1 MIAPSSFPPSLPSL
15 LLFLY
20 SCSCCNSTVTGDI
33 LSSCTNPLYNY
44 LNGIGQPTRSQFCP
58 SPPKL
63 SYSAASQ
70 PSGPLENENVYVAE
84 LLLRTASDLTPD
96 VFFRRFQAG
105 FSLTTGEPRH
115 SVCGCSQPEDVCD
128 GPYFSALNSG
138 VDNETDMRGNITRYF
153 FNQSCADVWALFAL
167 DLNCTAARFAM
178 LSIPG
183 CSDLDFTM
191 ADSVLEC
198 NGSTSMESYQV
209 DGLASNLLKVLWPF
223 VDTVHCSVYSL
234 CFCAIAVWSM
244 WKPQQLW

>member
-1 MIAPSSFPPSLPSL
+1 MISPSSFPPSLPPL

-20 SCSCCNSTVTGDI
+20 NIYSCSCCTSTVTGDI

-105 FSLTTGEPRH
+105 FSLTTREPRH
-115 SVCGCSQPEDVCD
+115 SVCGCSQPDDVCD
-128 GPYFSALNSG
+128 GPYFSALNTG
-138 VDNETDMRGNITRYF
+138 VNDETDMRGNITRYF
-153 FNQSCADVWALFAL
+153 FNQICAGAWGFFFLGR
-167 DLNCTAARFAM
+167 NCTDAQMTINF
-178 LSIPG
+178 IPG
-183 CSDLDFTM
+183 CSDLNFTM

-198 NGSTSMESYQV
+198 NSSTPLESYQV
-209 DGLASNLLKVLWPF
+209 DGLSSNLLKVLHAH
-223 VDTVHCSVYSL
+223 VATCRVGCVY
-234 CFCAIAVWSM
+234 
-244 WKPQQLW
+244 